1 MKQVIELIKQAISEC
16 EKNGDMFK
24 MPSLNRPDVEETRTD
39 LGSHG
44 SVLYSEEYRFDFEN
58 EDWIIIHYE
67 SKDKMRTFQVN
78 PDRSV
83 ISVTCSDSSLN
94 FSYAWDEGLFGR
106 SY

>member
-1 MKQVIELIKQAISEC
+1 MKQVIQLIKQAVAEC
-16 EKNGDMFK
+16 EKKGDMFK
-24 MPSLNRPDVEETRTD
+24 MPSLNRADVKESRKD

-58 EDWIIIHYE
+58 GDWIHILYE

-83 ISVTCSDSSLN
+83 ITVTCSESSLN
-94 FSYAWDEGLFGR
+94 FSDAWDEGLFGR
-106 SY
+106 R